1 MTINWRFRIN
11 INEEKPPYTTTNG
24 IFIQSRSDLE
34 IFADIIGST
43 KPREFPNSIS
53 IDEPENSA
61 RLLELLDMIKKLY
74 GFEPSRWCSVPENLQ
89 NRFFGLAK
97 YRQYTSPDLD
107 KAEFLHFVI
116 AGRQIAEHC
125 SGSDELLGGDLQIT
139 GRKTKSKAKL
149 GCMITSLHAMTADF
163 RDVLLA
169 KHLLRFLAEPIAG
182 TDLFRLG
189 SSLILPKSHLPLQPY
204 LGTPIDP
211 DDPSPLRDCKLWDD
225 RGYGPVELVY
235 GRDEIAKMG
244 AFDIAFTYER
254 TGNGWHLSFRNLI
267 VSQRFRAVL
276 TELGQK
282 GILYAPVRL
291 V

>member
-1 MTINWRFRIN
+1 MTISWRFSIMIDGQSR
-11 INEEKPPYTTTNG
+11 PYTNSIG
-24 IFIQSRSDLE
+24 FYIEKLSDLQT
-34 IFADIIGST
+34 FADIIGST
-43 KPREFPNSIS
+43 QVLKIPCSLEINEREGSP
-53 IDEPENSA
+53 
-61 RLLELLDMIKKLY
+61 RLLELLAEIKKIY
-74 GFEPSRWCSVPENLQ
+74 GFEPSTWCSVPENLQ

-97 YRQYTSPDLD
+97 YRQYTCSDLD
-107 KAEFLHFVI
+107 KAEFLHFVV
-116 AGRQIAEHC
+116 ANKQIAEHR
-125 SGSDELLGGDLQIT
+125 SGSDEPLGGNLQIM
-139 GRKTKSKAKL
+139 GRKTKSKVKL
-149 GCMITSLHAMTADF
+149 GCMITSLHAMTEDF

-204 LGTPIDP
+204 QGTPIDP
-211 DDPSPLRDCKLWDD
+211 DDPSPLRDYKLWDD
-225 RGYGPVELVY
+225 RGYGPVELIY
-235 GRDEIAKMG
+235 GRDEIAKVG

-276 TELGQK
+276 MELGQK